1 MRRHYIDFLEDIIE
15 NCDKSQEFTDGISFD
30 DFVDDEKTYYA
41 TVRALEII
49 GEAIKYIPDELKQK
63 YFEIPWHK
71 IVGFRNMVIHE
82 YFGIDK
88 EIVWNA
94 ARANTIFLKEQIQNI
109 LDNFKEENNG
119 QN

>member
-1 MRRHYIDFLEDIIE
+1 MRRHYRDFLEDIIE
-15 NCDKSQEFTDGISFD
+15 NCDKSQKFTDGINFD
-30 DFVDDEKTYYA
+30 EFVEDEKTYYA

-49 GEAIKYIPDELKQK
+49 GEAIKYIPEEVKEK

-71 IVGFRNMVIHE
+71 IIGFRNMVIHE

-94 ARANTIFLKEQIQNI
+94 ARKNTIFLKEQILRI
-109 LDNFKEENNG
+109 IDDCDESNG
-119 QN
+119 